1 VELNILNIENSII
14 NSARRRRLTQR
25 LSTPLAALLLLMV
38 ALFAWDRFSTPS
50 PEAANSAPQSAPDSA
65 TGVNEGSGGQVYF
78 GPRNSLAVLPF
89 ADASPAG
96 DQAPQALGFA
106 GDVLERL
113 VDVPGLQA
121 TARRSAFFFR
131 DGSAP
136 PQVIAERLQSAFLLS
151 GKWRNEAGRLTVT
164 AGLYDARQ
172 DRETWRE
179 DFAGSLADLPALRDA
194 IVVGV
199 LDAFPGVSAR
209 GLGVAG
215 AIHPEAWLILQQG
228 LYQADPLAHSG
239 ANPGNGVD
247 LPAAQASLQ
256 AALELDPGYEAAR
269 LSLAELWLHP
279 AWPRREAE
287 TNAAEA
293 GTGNAR
299 IEGARQM
306 AERVLAGN
314 PDSARAWGLLSH
326 IRHRYDW
333 DWRGAA
339 DAGRRALAV
348 RGGDAGLLAVTS
360 FALFTLAEFEETRV
374 LLDASIRRDPLNLG
388 SRLQLGLLQEFSG
401 LFDEALATYRQVL
414 SLHPEYPAARAYRAR
429 IKVLQGK
436 PESALRES
444 GQEADPFWRRYAE
457 ILALTAAE
465 RGQEAGPLLDRMIAE
480 DGAVAAFQ
488 LAEIFAFAGEIERA
502 FEWLERARDQRD
514 PGLSALLGNPLL
526 QSLHGDPRWAALLQ
540 GLGLPLDSPR

>member
-14 NSARRRRLTQR
+14 NSERAGNRRITQR
-25 LSTPLAALLLLMV
+25 LSTPLAALLLLLV
-38 ALFAWDRFSTPS
+38 ALFVRDRFSTPS

-65 TGVNEGSGGQVYF
+65 PGLNEDSGGQIYF

-89 ADASPAG
+89 ADASPAE
-96 DQAPQALGFA
+96 DQEPQALGFA

-113 VDVPGLQA
+113 VDIPGLQA

-131 DGSAP
+131 DGSVP
-136 PQVIAERLQSAFLLS
+136 PRVIAERLQSAFLLS
-151 GKWRNEAGRLTVT
+151 GQWRNEGGRLTVT

-194 IVVGV
+194 IVVGA

-209 GLGVAG
+209 GLGMAG
-215 AIHPEAWLILQQG
+215 AIHPEAWLNLQLG
-228 LYQADPLAHSG
+228 LYQADPLAHSGANPQANPG

-279 AWPRREAE
+279 AWPRRIEEARQLAE
-287 TNAAEA
+287 T
-293 GTGNAR
+293 
-299 IEGARQM
+299 
-306 AERVLAGN
+306 VLVGN
-314 PDSARAWGLLSH
+314 PESARAWGLLSH

-339 DAGRRALAV
+339 DAGRRAVALRA
-348 RGGDAGLLAVTS
+348 GDAGLLAVAS
-360 FALFTLAEFEETRV
+360 FALFTLAEFEEARE

-401 LFDEALATYRQVL
+401 LLDEALATYRQVL

-444 GQEADPFWRRYAE
+444 GQEADPFWRRYSE

-465 RGQEAGPLLDRMIAE
+465 RRQEAGPLLDRMIAE

-488 LAEIFAFAGEIERA
+488 LAEIFAFDGEVERA

-526 QSLHGDPRWAALLQ
+526 RSLHGDPRWAALLQ
-540 GLGLPLDSPR
+540 SLGLPPRTAA